1 MIKLNQKVNQ
11 NFQSNNQ
18 ISNNEL
24 KFCKLYMKIRRM
36 KNIFD
41 TNSFI
46 QTKPK
51 NVTRFVDAA
60 HVETIQMVEVC
71 PTVPMIL

>member
-1 MIKLNQKVNQ
+1 
-11 NFQSNNQ
+11 
-18 ISNNEL
+18 
-24 KFCKLYMKIRRM
+24 MKIRRM

-46 QTKPK
+46 QNIPK